1 MYVFYLSRYGI
12 CTFLSPDLLKAEIQ
26 LPKTIRDLLMLL
38 ASVNALPE
46 LLVFLTISEPAKS
59 TKFTFPC
66 LVIYK
71 VSPLSPIEIKRQNN

>member
-46 LLVFLTISEPAKS
+46 LLVFFTISEPAKS
-59 TKFTFPC
+59 TKLIFPC
-66 LVIYK
+66 LVMYK
-71 VSPLSPIEIKRQNN
+71 VSPLSPIEKEQNN